1 MDCGCE
7 GGTKRNVYI
16 GLRLLYVWGLF
27 VYINSTL
34 DLRINAEGLR
44 MEVLHVYA
52 CGLFFVCVRVNPLSV
67 GF

>member
-44 MEVLHVYA
+44 MEGCTFTRVA
-52 CGLFFVCVRVNPLSV
+52 FFVCVRVNPLSV